1 MDHREA
7 SRARRDLDDLVDA
20 GLNTEAF
27 CMAAGSLVAR
37 AVPSGAGEYE
47 TPTWYALDPGSLL
60 INGVFGPDCTLD
72 AAAQMRWEY
81 VEDDVNKSID
91 VVRNPRGVQTLHE
104 VTGGNPWSSAIYRDY
119 MYGHDLAQEMLVALR
134 GADGHVWAT
143 VRLNRPRAMAAFDES
158 DRQFMRSVA
167 PGMAEGVR
175 RGLLVDASSASPSP
189 ASPGLIV
196 VDRLGLPVAM
206 SATARQWLALFPSN
220 PGSDGGLPLPIHTVA
235 FAALAE
241 GGPAPMLRIRLVNGH
256 WAALDG
262 VRLEP
267 GTAGTVSVIISP
279 AGPDRLALLTSA
291 IHGLT
296 PREQQVAELIL
307 RGQGTHRIAHGLGI
321 SPYTAQEHVRHIFA
335 KFHVASRGEL
345 VAALFFEKNG

>member
-1 MDHREA
+1 MDHRQA
-7 SRARRDLDDLVDA
+7 SRVRRDLDELIDA
-20 GLNTEAF
+20 GLDTGAF
-27 CMAAGSLVAR
+27 CIAAGALVAR

-81 VEDDVNKSID
+81 VENDVNKSID
-91 VVRNPRGVQTLHE
+91 VARNPGGVQTLHE

-119 MYGHDLAQEMLVALR
+119 MYDHDLAQEMLVALR

-158 DRQFMRSVA
+158 DRQFMRSAA
-167 PGMAEGVR
+167 PGLAEGIR
-175 RGLLVDASSASPSP
+175 RGLLVEATSASPTP
-189 ASPGLIV
+189 ASPGLV
-196 VDRLGLPVAM
+196 MVDRLGLPVAM
-206 SATARQWLALFPSN
+206 SATARQWLALFARSSGP
-220 PGSDGGLPLPIHTVA
+220 DGGLPLPVHAVA
-235 FAALAE
+235 SAALA
-241 GGPAPMLRIRLVNGH
+241 GGSPAPMLRIRLANGQ

-262 VRLEP
+262 IRIEQ
-267 GTAGTVSVIISP
+267 GMAGAVSVIISP
-279 AGPDRLALLTSA
+279 VSQDRLAPLTAA
-291 IHGLT
+291 IYGLT

-307 RGQGTHRIAHGLGI
+307 RGQGTHRIAHRLGI

-345 VAALFFEKNG
+345 VAALFLEQNG